1 MNTKRSFATRLA
13 SATALWMAL
22 ALPATASSERTQAQA
37 QANFL
42 KADANQDKQLDFAE
56 FKTFV
61 NLNADQGLGRAPRI
75 RRFGMYSRAFN
86 MTDENGDG
94 VVSKQEI
101 EAQAQ

>member
-22 ALPATASSERTQAQA
+22 VLPATASSERAQA

-56 FKTFV
+56 FKTFL

-94 VVSKQEI
+94 IVSKQEI

>member
-1 MNTKRSFATRLA
+1 MNTKQSFSTRLA
-13 SATALWMAL
+13 LATALWIAL
-22 ALPATASSERTQAQA
+22 ALPATATSQRAQA

-42 KADANQDKQLDFAE
+42 KADANQDNQLDYAE

-75 RRFGMYSRAFN
+75 RRFGMYGRAFN
-86 MTDENGDG
+86 IADENGDG

-101 EAQAQ
+101 EAQSQ

>member
-13 SATALWMAL
+13 SAMALWMAL
-22 ALPATASSERTQAQA
+22 ALPATATSERAQA

-42 KADANQDKQLDFAE
+42 KADANQDKQLDLAE

>member
-22 ALPATASSERTQAQA
+22 ALPATATSERAQA

-75 RRFGMYSRAFN
+75 RRFGMYSRAFS

-101 EAQAQ
+101 EVQAQ

>member
-22 ALPATASSERTQAQA
+22 ALPATATSERAQA

-42 KADANQDKQLDFAE
+42 KADANHDKQLDFAE

>member
-1 MNTKRSFATRLA
+1 MNTKQSFSTRLA
-13 SATALWMAL
+13 SATALWIAL
-22 ALPATASSERTQAQA
+22 ALPATATSQRAQA

-42 KADANQDKQLDFAE
+42 KADANQDKQLDYAE

-61 NLNADQGLGRAPRI
+61 NHNADQGLGRAPRI
-75 RRFGMYSRAFN
+75 RRFGMYSRAFK
-86 MTDENGDG
+86 MADENGDG